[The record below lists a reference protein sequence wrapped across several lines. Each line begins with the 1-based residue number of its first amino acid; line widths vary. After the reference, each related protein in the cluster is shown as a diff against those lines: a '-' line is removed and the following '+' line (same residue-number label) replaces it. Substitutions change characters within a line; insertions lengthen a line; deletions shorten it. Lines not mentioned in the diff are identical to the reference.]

1 METNPTPFQTHT
13 IAHPPQKWPPSCRA
27 ILCLKIT
34 YSWSVALKPQGTVV
48 VVVVVE
54 VESVVAVEVESVVMV
69 DVKVDVGVVVQP
81 VPFHNG
87 L

>member
-27 ILCLKIT
+27 ILCLILT

-48 VVVVVE
+48 VVV
-54 VESVVAVEVESVVMV
+54 AVEV
-69 DVKVDVGVVVQP
+69 VVVVVVATVVDGQFP
-81 VPFHNG
+81 PFHFG
-87 L
+87 KKLSGR

>member
-27 ILCLKIT
+27 ILCLILT
-34 YSWSVALKPQGTVV
+34 YSWSVALKPQGTIVV
-48 VVVVVE
+48 
-54 VESVVAVEVESVVMV
+54 VVAVEVESVVMV